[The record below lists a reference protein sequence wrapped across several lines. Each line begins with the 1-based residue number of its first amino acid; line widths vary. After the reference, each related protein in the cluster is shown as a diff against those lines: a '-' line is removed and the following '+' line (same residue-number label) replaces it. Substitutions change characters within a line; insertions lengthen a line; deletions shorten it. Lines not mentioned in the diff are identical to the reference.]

1 METEW
6 RRSIARQLRQRDR
19 GSRDAFGE
27 LIQRYTRLLE
37 KADLQSLLS
46 ERLQKETHD
55 GQGHAETSSS
65 HDGASQGAEISALR
79 MKHQEELTTLHKIRG
94 ELAQDVIELNH
105 KLSAKEQQLQEMQT
119 RLAESEVRAG
129 GLQAEVD
136 RLRAELA
143 ELQAATQTVKD
154 EYEALQMACTAL
166 ESRLRRVEEDNR
178 ELVARW
184 MAEKAIEA
192 DRVNTENE
200 KDTRRRQE
208 KLRKELAEAAQE
220 HVNVDLDDDIEVLA
234 EEATEGAAAA
244 GYIRDICASLCTHI
258 EQTFV
263 CVLMCVCMHLCV
275 CSKRRAS
282 SVVSAGEGQVA
293 PSSVCLAARLPER
306 AICKFDAHDG
316 EVNATRFSPNSR
328 LLVTGGTDRKVKLW
342 DVIAGKTECRG
353 TLSGSNAGITS
364 LDFDNTGTY
373 LLASSSDFASRIWT
387 VDDFR
392 LRHTL
397 TGHSGKVLSAKFMSD
412 FVKIVSG
419 SHDRTLK
426 LWDLRSRACIRT
438 IFAGS
443 SCNDVVCSE
452 QCVISGHYDK
462 KIRFWDTR
470 SESVRTELELLGR
483 VTSLDLN
490 AERTELLSCSRDD
503 SLRITEL
510 RTNSTRISL
519 TAEGFKCGADW
530 TRAVFSPDGQY
541 VTAGSADGTLFVWN
555 AATGHVER
563 SLSRHHS
570 AAVNAVAWSPS
581 GEYILSVDKAKRA
594 VLWRRQ
600 GQESLRRTALTG
612 SSRFTWAKG
621 TLWIT
626 WITWTLWTALFWW
639 SPITLRREKERLL
652 RKLGENAHP
661 FVFHIPQDLP
671 CSVTLQP
678 GPEDTGKACGV
689 DYEVKAFCA
698 NSPDEKPHHRNS
710 VSLGIRKVQFAP
722 LRSGPQP
729 VAETRR
735 QFLLSDKALHLE
747 ASLDKQIYYHGEP
760 ISVNVRVTNSSSRS
774 VKRIKVSVRQCADIC
789 LFSTA
794 QYRCPVAAEEAEETV
809 GPGATLCREFRLTP
823 LLDNN
828 RDKRG
833 LALDGQLRH
842 GDTNLA
848 SSSIVKE
855 GVSKEL
861 LGIVVSYR
869 VKVKVVVARGGD
881 ALVELPFTLMHPKP
895 KEEEG
900 RGKKI
905 PAPPGE
911 TRFPILGSV
920 YGADDDFVFEDFAR
934 QRLVGNTEDGYTC

>member
-55 GQGHAETSSS
+55 GQGHAETSS

-244 GYIRDICASLCTHI
+244 GEQPAKLDRGTRPPVGSPSLPGGTPLPGLLDSLSNM
-258 EQTFV
+258 FGV
-263 CVLMCVCMHLCV
+263 NVLHAYGAAPEHHAN
-275 CSKRRAS
+275 SKRRAS

-594 VLWRRQ
+594 VLW
-600 GQESLRRTALTG
+600 S
-612 SSRFTWAKG
+612 
-621 TLWIT
+621 
-626 WITWTLWTALFWW
+626 
-639 SPITLRREKERLL
+639 
-652 RKLGENAHP
+652 
-661 FVFHIPQDLP
+661 DL
-671 CSVTLQP
+671 
-678 GPEDTGKACGV
+678 
-689 DYEVKAFCA
+689 
-698 NSPDEKPHHRNS
+698 
-710 VSLGIRKVQFAP
+710 
-722 LRSGPQP
+722 
-729 VAETRR
+729 
-735 QFLLSDKALHLE
+735 
-747 ASLDKQIYYHGEP
+747 
-760 ISVNVRVTNSSSRS
+760 
-774 VKRIKVSVRQCADIC
+774 
-789 LFSTA
+789 
-794 QYRCPVAAEEAEETV
+794 
-809 GPGATLCREFRLTP
+809 
-823 LLDNN
+823 
-828 RDKRG
+828 
-833 LALDGQLRH
+833 
-842 GDTNLA
+842 
-848 SSSIVKE
+848 
-855 GVSKEL
+855 
-861 LGIVVSYR
+861 
-869 VKVKVVVARGGD
+869 
-881 ALVELPFTLMHPKP
+881 
-895 KEEEG
+895 
-900 RGKKI
+900 
-905 PAPPGE
+905 
-911 TRFPILGSV
+911 
-920 YGADDDFVFEDFAR
+920 
-934 QRLVGNTEDGYTC
+934 